1 MLKLHVQHF
10 SETRK
15 SLTQN
20 FPFHLIVD
28 TIWIYL
34 PNLFSFGLLYE
45 TSGTHMVDCVITVLC
60 LQMSRTLRLFGHSF
74 FSLTGIGLIVQR
86 WTFSELREV
95 SHHPPAPPQR
105 YISQKFFFPILHFD
119 PTISPMTKYLYPFWI
134 EHIYEITYLA
144 FPYPH

>member
-1 MLKLHVQHF
+1 MLKLRVQRF

-20 FPFHLIVD
+20 FPFHFIVD

-45 TSGTHMVDCVITVLC
+45 TTCTHMVDCVITVLC

-95 SHHPPAPPQR
+95 SHHPTAPPQR
-105 YISQKFFFPILHFD
+105 HISQKFFSQSSTLIQLF
-119 PTISPMTKYLYPFWI
+119 SPWQS
-134 EHIYEITYLA
+134 IYIHSE
-144 FPYPH
+144 